1 MSAGACAV
9 GWSVAVGGVA
19 LTVMGVAG
27 VVPWL
32 AAIPGAVA
40 AVAGASASVLSV
52 RRVGLMVRPIS
63 ISPQQAMGLG
73 IPLPGERSTRFA
85 PDAEPLSFPRLESGA
100 GDATRKAA

>member
-19 LTVMGVAG
+19 LTAVALAG
-27 VVPWL
+27 VVPWMS
-32 AAIPGAVA
+32 AVPGVVA
-40 AVAGASASVLSV
+40 ALAGVAASVLSA
-52 RRVGLMVRPIS
+52 RRVGLMARPIS

-85 PDAEPLSFPRLESGA
+85 PDAEPLSFPRPEAGA
-100 GDATRKAA
+100 GEAARKAA